1 MNLME
6 IAQSLRMYLVQEN
19 GPTKLVLEDPEH
31 NKYRVQIGSEVSC
44 SCGGGKEEHCAH
56 TVSKDVLTRLDIR
69 ADQDIQDR
77 GERSTAMAA
86 LVLRLRD
93 RQDPADALLRGQT
106 CHGPGG

>member
-56 TVSKDVLTRLDIR
+56 TVSGKDDLLTGLDLR

-77 GERSTAMAA
+77 GE
-86 LVLRLRD
+86 
-93 RQDPADALLRGQT
+93 
-106 CHGPGG
+106 

>member
-6 IAQSLRMYLVQEN
+6 IAQSLRMYLVHEN

-56 TVSKDVLTRLDIR
+56 TVGGKDGLLTGVDLR
-69 ADQDIQDR
+69 ADQNIQDR
-77 GERSTAMAA
+77 RERST
-86 LVLRLRD
+86 VVV
-93 RQDPADALLRGQT
+93 ALL
-106 CHGPGG
+106 P

>member
-44 SCGGGKEEHCAH
+44 SCGGGKDEHCAH
-56 TVSKDVLTRLDIR
+56 TVSGKDGVLT
-69 ADQDIQDR
+69 
-77 GERSTAMAA
+77 
-86 LVLRLRD
+86 LRCRYT
-93 RQDPADALLRGQT
+93 R
-106 CHGPGG
+106 